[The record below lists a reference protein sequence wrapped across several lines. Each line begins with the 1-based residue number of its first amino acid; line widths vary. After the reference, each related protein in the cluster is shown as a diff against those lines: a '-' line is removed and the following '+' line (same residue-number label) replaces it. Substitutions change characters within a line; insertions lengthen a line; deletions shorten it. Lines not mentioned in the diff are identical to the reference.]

1 MGQDPPS
8 TGIALPTIPGDINN
22 IVAPY
27 AADIDPSRG
36 GSVKFTGFISTGNE
50 INVINRLI
58 QSQTHSSFSGRRML
72 IAEWRNVPK
81 RGGNQVSEW

>member
-8 TGIALPTIPGDINN
+8 TGIALPTIPGDIN

-36 GSVKFTGFISTGNE
+36 GSIKFTGFISTEKE
-50 INVINRLI
+50 INAINRFI
-58 QSQTHSSFSGRRML
+58 RSQTRSSFSGRRML
-72 IAEWRNVPK
+72 VAEWRNVPK
-81 RGGNQVSEW
+81 RGGNQVS